1 MCVGVSIA
9 LDKIA
14 KGLGME
20 QKQITPYMLK
30 ELQRLLESP
39 GIKIEKKQGN
49 ISLYDVEYTVV
60 DDAGQE
66 LLYFKRRYHVCNVP
80 IYAPDEAMLRF
91 THNIKFKGIEI
102 VNDAVYTKDREQFS
116 NPRLRLYNTIFSS
129 LNEKY
134 TNTEKVAC
142 GQDRIT
148 FFDKIRQVF
157 KCKVK

>member
-1 MCVGVSIA
+1 MWRVNLV
-9 LDKIA
+9 LDKIT
-14 KGLGME
+14 KGLSME

-30 ELQRLLESP
+30 ELQSLLESP
-39 GIKIEKKQGN
+39 GIKIERKKGN
-49 ISLYDVEYTVV
+49 LNFFDMEHTVV
-60 DDAGQE
+60 DDMGQE
-66 LLYFKRRYHVCNVP
+66 LLYFNRRYHVRHVP
-80 IYAPDEAMLRF
+80 IYAPDEAEFEYLY
-91 THNIKFKGIEI
+91 NIKFKGTEI
-102 VNDAVYTKDREQFS
+102 VKDVVYAKGSEEFR
-116 NPRLRLYNTIFSS
+116 NPRMRLYNKIFSS